1 METSN
6 EIELIKRLQ
15 KSDSEAF
22 LALYDRYHVIVYNW
36 SLKIVKVPTHAE
48 DIVQDVFL
56 KIWQIRDRL
65 NPHQSFPAF
74 IYRICRNKAFTL
86 IKKITTDERLQI
98 QIMHQL
104 KNVVESTE
112 NSTLWHE
119 YEMLLS
125 NAVGKLPKQRQKVFK
140 LCRQEGKSYEE
151 VANELGIS
159 RNTVKEHMVMAV
171 KNIKEYFYQYGD
183 ISFLLI
189 LLSSSHFK

>member
-15 KSDSEAF
+15 QSDSEAF

-119 YEMLLS
+119 YEVLLS

>member
-1 METSN
+1 METFD

-15 KSDSEAF
+15 QSDSEAF
-22 LALYDRYHVIVYNW
+22 LALYDRYHLIVYHW
-36 SLKIVKVPTHAE
+36 SLKIVKMPTHAE

-86 IKKITTDERLQI
+86 IKKIASDERLQT
-98 QIMHQL
+98 QVMHQL
-104 KNVVESTE
+104 KNVVESAE
-112 NSTLWHE
+112 NRVLWHE
-119 YEMLLS
+119 YEALLS
-125 NAVGKLPKQRQKVFK
+125 KAVGKLPTQRQKVFK

-171 KNIKEYFYQYGD
+171 KNIKEHFYQYGD

>member
-15 KSDSEAF
+15 QSDSEAF

-36 SLKIVKVPTHAE
+36 SLKIVKVPTYAE

-119 YEMLLS
+119 YEVLLS